1 MNLQRDCCSRNT
13 YSSKKNKNSDC
24 GSVSL
29 KLRETENFGSYT
41 FFPRFIRLSLCAGY
55 IIEYIY
61 ENLKFFLCGVYVVR
75 KVVGGYELRERLLF
89 SENTPQKKKKKS
101 DRLWTCF

>member
-41 FFPRFIRLSLCAGY
+41 FFPRFIRLSLCRIY
-55 IIEYIY
+55 YSIY

-89 SENTPQKKKKKS
+89 VPGKYSSKKKI
-101 DRLWTCF
+101 R